1 VQRRAAGLIGLGLGP
16 GDRFAIWM
24 RNSAEYLELYYAAAA
39 SRTVVVPLNLR
50 WTQSETEWTLRDAG
64 AVLIV
69 ADASCEAEARLTG
82 DALEI
87 PVLLPDATMAPLPS
101 TGGLAEPSSED
112 LFGLFYTSGSTGGSK
127 GVMLTQHNVAMN
139 ACQMLIEIGIREEW
153 TWLHSAPMFHLADG
167 AFSFAIT
174 IAGGAHAFVSAFQP
188 ASFLEAVERYRV
200 TSALLIPTMLN
211 MVLACPEIEKFQ
223 PGHLRH
229 IFYGASPMPPSLLER
244 GIQRFQCGFWQAY
257 GMTETSPVLTLSR
270 PEDHCLDHPHD
281 HVRTER
287 LRSAGRPVT
296 GVEISIAGVD
306 GLSLAPRQ
314 VGEIRARGDILM
326 QGYWQRPELTAE
338 VMRDGWM
345 HTGDIGYMDEDGY
358 VFILDRLKDMI
369 KSGGENVYT
378 PEVES
383 ALLRHPAVSEACVLG
398 APDDQ
403 WGEIVLGAVSLRA
416 GATAGEEELI
426 HFCRSLL
433 SRYKCPRRIFFLD
446 TLPKNGAGKIQ
457 RRVLREELG
466 RTR

>member
-1 VQRRAAGLIGLGLGP
+1 VQRRAAGLIALGLNP

-24 RNSAEYLELYYAAAA
+24 RNSADYLELYYAAAA

-50 WTQSETEWTLRDAG
+50 WTQQETEWTLRDAG
-64 AVLIV
+64 ASLIV
-69 ADASCEAEARLTG
+69 ADEHCEAEARATAARLK
-82 DALEI
+82 I
-87 PVLLPDATMAPLPS
+87 PVLLPNAVMAPDTSNSL
-101 TGGLAEPSSED
+101 LIEPTSED

-139 ACQMLIEIGIREEW
+139 ACQMLIEIGIREHW
-153 TWLHSAPMFHLADG
+153 SWLHSAPMFHLADG

-174 IAGGAHAFVSAFQP
+174 MAGGTHVFIPSFQP
-188 ASFLEAVERYRV
+188 ASFLEAVEQFHV

-211 MVLACPEIEKFQ
+211 MVLSCPEVERFQ

-270 PEDHCLDHPHD
+270 PEDHCLDHPAEP
-281 HVRTER
+281 RRAER

-296 GVEISIAGVD
+296 GVEISIAGVE
-306 GLSLAPRQ
+306 GSSLAPRQ

-326 QGYWQRPELTAE
+326 KGYWNRPELTSEAL
-338 VMRDGWM
+338 RDGWM

-378 PEVES
+378 PEVEA
-383 ALLRHPAVSEACVLG
+383 ALLRHPAVSEACVVG

-403 WGEIVLGAVSLRA
+403 WGEIVLAAVSLHQ
-416 GATAGEEELI
+416 GDSVQEEELI
-426 HFCRSLL
+426 GFCRSLL
-433 SRYKCPRRIFFLD
+433 SRYKCPRRILFLD
-446 TLPKNGAGKIQ
+446 SLPKNGAGKIQ

-466 RTR
+466 RSK